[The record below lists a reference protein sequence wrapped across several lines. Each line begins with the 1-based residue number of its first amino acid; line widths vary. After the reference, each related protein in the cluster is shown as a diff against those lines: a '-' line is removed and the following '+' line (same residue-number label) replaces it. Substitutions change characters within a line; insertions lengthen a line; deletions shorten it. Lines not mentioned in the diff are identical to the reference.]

1 MIGSVWAPHES
12 ATSPK
17 KAATFDHTLA
27 FDMLPL
33 KPRADS
39 VGVVN
44 RGHVELLTDETT
56 PVGAHFVVN
65 HFGIPVVKSLENYR

>member
-12 ATSPK
+12 TKSPK
-17 KAATFDHTLA
+17 KAASLHHNMTFDL
-27 FDMLPL
+27 LPL
-33 KPRADS
+33 TPRADS

-44 RGHVELLTDETT
+44 RGHIDLLTHETT

-65 HFGIPVVKSLENYR
+65 HFGIPEVKSLENYR